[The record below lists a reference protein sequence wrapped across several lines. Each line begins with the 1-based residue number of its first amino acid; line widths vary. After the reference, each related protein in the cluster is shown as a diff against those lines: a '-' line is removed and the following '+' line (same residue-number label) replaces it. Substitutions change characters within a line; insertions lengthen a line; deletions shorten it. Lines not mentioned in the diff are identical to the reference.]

1 MPRSR
6 QQCLGGMTALVK
18 KVGTNVC
25 WGIKAIHDIGPVV
38 DANQGRHWNN
48 NTMHAP
54 DQMRP
59 SSREALDLV
68 EKASQDEVIDAESNV
83 SFANRKYILISRVA
97 HK

>member
-1 MPRSR
+1 MSWGNDSSR
-6 QQCLGGMTALVK
+6 EESWYKCLLE
-18 KVGTNVC
+18 
-25 WGIKAIHDIGPVV
+25 IKAIHDIGPVV
-38 DANQGRHWNN
+38 DANQGRHWKN

-68 EKASQDEVIDAESNV
+68 ERASQDEVIDAESNV